1 MKSEVSL
8 HLYEYFTAQGSL
20 VESQIVAEGGDL
32 IEALEKIHPASIDM
46 ALQLAAAEDTFAYG
60 EACRPKGIDTS
71 PSAAAKAIAT
81 LVEAVQN
88 RMFEAGLARAIFAVS
103 VDACYPVPVA
113 DGLSSIQSAQMRNDA
128 IRLLGAAMPPRG
140 SNVDLTR

>member
-20 VESQIVAEGGDL
+20 VEAQIVAEGGDL
-32 IEALEKIHPASIDM
+32 IEALEKIHPASIDV
-46 ALQLAAAEDTFAYG
+46 ALQRAAAEDMFAYG

-81 LVEAVQN
+81 IVEAVQN
-88 RMFEAGLARAIFAVS
+88 RMFEAGLARWIFAVS
-103 VDACYPVPVA
+103 VDACHPVPVT
-113 DGLSSIQSAQMRNDA
+113 DGLSSMHSTEMRNDA
-128 IRLLGAAMPPRG
+128 IRILGVAETPRR
-140 SNVDLTR
+140 SSAPI